1 VFLAV
6 FNDTTSLLN
15 LQVISIFFFLYAIFV
30 NRNFPNSLKT
40 MRIIISGKV
49 QGVYYRQ
56 STREKSMQLGI
67 SGIVKNLTN
76 GSVELIASGTADQL
90 NNLIEWCKQGPP
102 KAVVSSIEFE
112 ELPYQTFDG
121 FKIIRL

>member
-1 VFLAV
+1 
-6 FNDTTSLLN
+6 
-15 LQVISIFFFLYAIFV
+15 
-30 NRNFPNSLKT
+30 

>member
-1 VFLAV
+1 
-6 FNDTTSLLN
+6 
-15 LQVISIFFFLYAIFV
+15 
-30 NRNFPNSLKT
+30 
-40 MRIIISGKV
+40 MRITISGKV

-76 GSVELIASGTADQL
+76 GSVEVIASGTSDQL
-90 NNLIEWCKQGPP
+90 NNLVEWCKQGPP
-102 KAVVSSIEFE
+102 KAVVSSIESE

>member
-1 VFLAV
+1 
-6 FNDTTSLLN
+6 
-15 LQVISIFFFLYAIFV
+15 
-30 NRNFPNSLKT
+30 

-76 GSVELIASGTADQL
+76 GSVEVIASGTSDQL
-90 NNLIEWCKQGPP
+90 NNLVEWCKQGPP
-102 KAVVSSIEFE
+102 KAVVSSIESE
-112 ELPYQTFDG
+112 ELPYQSFDG
-121 FKIIRL
+121 FKIIRQ

>member
-1 VFLAV
+1 
-6 FNDTTSLLN
+6 
-15 LQVISIFFFLYAIFV
+15 
-30 NRNFPNSLKT
+30 

-76 GSVELIASGTADQL
+76 GSVEVIASGTSDQL
-90 NNLIEWCKQGPP
+90 NNLVEWCKQGPP
-102 KAVVSSIEFE
+102 KAVVSSIESE
-112 ELPYQTFDG
+112 ELPYQSFNG
-121 FKIIRL
+121 FKIIRQ